1 MRQEHCIA
9 GITDLHLFTSLK
21 KAGVTKFMDNKNKF
35 RNNKN
40 HTFTGDDA
48 FIIYEDEEPWEQVK
62 QILSIEKNDKNERPV
77 YSSNVVLS
85 IFTHDELLKAD
96 YIKLSTN
103 HFTQYPQPEG
113 GVGGRDYYP
122 LTMDNNGCR
131 RCFRGGSQINPYRIT
146 REPGWRGNNHFFS
159 LWIGDALFIKKET
172 WTQYF
177 EPLGIEAFP
186 VLKGARGLSELQS
199 VVQLKIDKV
208 SDYPLDL
215 ESYEHHN
222 MEYYEYSDGEDYG
235 HISMGYYEVCKKC
248 GSKRYSGLQTGPFPN
263 FKGDTDALIFKTQ
276 EYFGWGGASRKYI
289 IIKPE
294 IYRLL
299 YENNLTKNL
308 EFKVM
313 GGG

>member
-62 QILSIEKNDKNERPV
+62 QILSIEKPDENERPV
-77 YSSNVVLS
+77 YSSDVILS
-85 IFTHDELLKAD
+85 IFSHDELLKAD

-103 HFTQYPQPEG
+103 HVTQYPQPEG

-122 LTMDNNGCR
+122 LTMDNSGCR
-131 RCFRGGSQINPYRIT
+131 RCFRGFFQINPYRIT

-172 WTQYF
+172 WRQYF

-186 VLKGARGLSELQS
+186 VLKGARGLSELQT
-199 VVQLKIDKV
+199 VVQLKIDKI
-208 SDYPLDL
+208 SDYPLGL
-215 ESYEHHN
+215 ESYEHLD
-222 MEYYEYSDGEDYG
+222 MEEYD
-235 HISMGYYEVCKKC
+235 ICQKC
-248 GSKRYSGLQTGPFPN
+248 GCKRYSRLMRGPFPN

-276 EYFGWGGASRKYI
+276 EYFGAGGVSEKYI

-294 IYRLL
+294 VYRLL

-308 EFKVM
+308 DFEVM
-313 GGG
+313 GELK